1 MGKCMMNN
9 RFGFREIIAQF
20 DEAANIVYKGN
31 KDDEEN
37 KRSKKKN

>member
-20 DEAANIVYKGN
+20 DAAARIEYKSN

-37 KRSKKKN
+37 KRNKKKT